1 MMEKLGTVCLILS
14 LKAGKVASRNPVH
27 FREIPQR
34 FATNRD
40 LVTFPLGFSPL
51 MESGNLARR

>member
-27 FREIPQR
+27 FRGIPQR
-34 FATNRD
+34 FAKNRD
-40 LVTFPLGFSPL
+40 SVTFQEL
-51 MESGNLARR
+51 NL